1 MSVCGGCMRACVYVY
16 VCVIFCLFCF
26 LSLLMQV
33 YGQVL
38 PGQFLF
44 DLSSFFSL
52 KCYTKFVFC
61 LGLCLLMQVYGQL
74 LLGPIFFFCLLL
86 FSKFKMLY

>member
-1 MSVCGGCMRACVYVY
+1 MRACVYVY
-16 VCVIFCLFCF
+16 VCVIFCLFSF

-44 DLSSFFSL
+44 DLSSFL
-52 KCYTKFVFC
+52 V
-61 LGLCLLMQVYGQL
+61 
-74 LLGPIFFFCLLL
+74 
-86 FSKFKMLY
+86 